1 VVVRARNKPRARSF
15 LGWTD
20 GKAEGRVRSVTPE
33 CDDLVAKKRVDI
45 LAIWRAA
52 FGGATVCGR
61 GGGGPERGAG
71 GLSDAPV

>member
-1 VVVRARNKPRARSF
+1 MVVHARNKPRARSF
-15 LGWTD
+15 RGWTD

-52 FGGATVCGR
+52 FEGRRCAVGAVEVQSGAR
-61 GGGGPERGAG
+61 GGYPTH
-71 GLSDAPV
+71 L